1 MRLVIDRHNINIGD
15 LQNRFETIAGAFDQ
29 DRNLSKESHKLYNER
44 ILSDLDKELDF
55 LDKLGVSQTAEQ
67 LKTRELQK
75 LLNDTASASAQV
87 SALTLKKFKEEIYAR
102 K

>member
-15 LQNRFETIAGAFDQ
+15 LHNRFETIAGAFDQ

-55 LDKLGVSQTAEQ
+55 LDKLGVSQTAE
-67 LKTRELQK
+67 
-75 LLNDTASASAQV
+75 
-87 SALTLKKFKEEIYAR
+87 
-102 K
+102 

>member
-1 MRLVIDRHNINIGD
+1 MDKYSFSDKMRLVIDRHTFNIGD
-15 LQNRFETIAGAFDQ
+15 LHTKFETIAGNFDE

-67 LKTRELQK
+67 MKTRELQK
-75 LLNDTASASAQV
+75 LLNDTASASA
-87 SALTLKKFKEEIYAR
+87 
-102 K
+102 

>member
-1 MRLVIDRHNINIGD
+1 MRLVIDQHNFNIGD
-15 LQNRFETIAGAFDQ
+15 LHHRFETIAGAFDD

-44 ILSDLDKELDF
+44 ILTDLDKELDF

-75 LLNDTASASAQV
+75 LLHDTASASAQV
-87 SALTLKKFKEEIYAR
+87 SALTLKKFKEEIYER

>member
-1 MRLVIDRHNINIGD
+1 MRMVIDRQSFNIGG
-15 LQNRFETIAGAFDQ
+15 LHNKFETIAGAFDQ

-44 ILSDLDKELDF
+44 ILSDLDKELEF

-75 LLNDTASASAQV
+75 LLHDTASASA
-87 SALTLKKFKEEIYAR
+87 
-102 K
+102 

>member
-15 LQNRFETIAGAFDQ
+15 LHNRFETIAGAFDQ
-29 DRNLSKESHKLYNER
+29 DRNHSKESHKLYNER